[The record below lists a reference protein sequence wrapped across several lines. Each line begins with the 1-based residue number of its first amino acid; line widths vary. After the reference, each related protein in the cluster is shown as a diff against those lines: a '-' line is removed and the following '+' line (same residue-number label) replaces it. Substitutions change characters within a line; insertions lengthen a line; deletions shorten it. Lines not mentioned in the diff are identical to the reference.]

1 MTRAKAGL
9 LLLLLVLGFALPAAA
24 RTIRI
29 EFLQGA
35 IDQKNVGLLYG
46 LACRNYDHIVHLDIA
61 VDWPQG
67 SLDVEDKDF
76 ERLVFWN
83 EKAEYL
89 FPKGTYVYLHGSYV
103 VKGYFIA
110 RSGGMHQGQVSNA
123 FDKIDDAQVLLNPYV
138 QETRARGARCK
149 K

>member
-1 MTRAKAGL
+1 ML
-9 LLLLLVLGFALPAAA
+9 CLLLVLGLAAPAAA

-29 EFLQGA
+29 EFLQG
-35 IDQKNVGLLYG
+35 IIGEKNVGLLYG

-61 VDWPQG
+61 VNWPQG
-67 SLDVEDKDF
+67 ATEVEDKDF

-83 EKAEYL
+83 DKAEYL
-89 FPKGTYVYLHGSYV
+89 FPKGSYTYLHGAYV

-123 FDKIDDAQVLLNPYV
+123 FDKIDDAQVLLNPAV
-138 QETRARGARCK
+138 EEVRAKGTGRRK
-149 K
+149 